1 MTRKSIVLRS
11 RGFAETH
18 NPAQRGLMYR
28 LRNVLPIPIVLLIAL
43 WSRPGADSLWR
54 GAICLLLGELIRWWS
69 AGHRPGLESLLKQ
82 GRMVTKGP
90 YGLVRRPDA
99 WGTSLVGLGIAVMSE
114 WWPAYLMLAGLA
126 ALRLRFVHPVEEAQR
141 QQEYGEAYGAYCQAV
156 PEYIPSASH
165 FLQWYREARRKPREV
180 EERFG
185 AREAFLAE
193 GSMFMVLL
201 GVVAAMIVQWLF

>member
-1 MTRKSIVLRS
+1 M
-11 RGFAETH
+11 
-18 NPAQRGLMYR
+18 
-28 LRNVLPIPIVLLIAL
+28 
-43 WSRPGADSLWR
+43 
-54 GAICLLLGELIRWWS
+54 
-69 AGHRPGLESLLKQ
+69 ESLLKQ